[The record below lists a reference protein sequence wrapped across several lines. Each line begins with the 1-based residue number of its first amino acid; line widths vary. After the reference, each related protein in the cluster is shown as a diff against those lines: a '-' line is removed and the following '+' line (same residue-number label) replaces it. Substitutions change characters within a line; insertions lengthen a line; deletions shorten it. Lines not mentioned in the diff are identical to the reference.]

1 MLKLEQGRVRISFY
15 RQSPWSALLLSIR
28 VLSSMWMEEDF
39 IWDDEVRYHIFRFCC
54 YNWSF
59 VILSPEEIPR
69 VNKSSKLGFIHSGVI
84 HL

>member
-1 MLKLEQGRVRISFY
+1 
-15 RQSPWSALLLSIR
+15 
-28 VLSSMWMEEDF
+28 MEEDF
-39 IWDDEVRYHIFRFCC
+39 IWDDEVRYRIFRFCY